1 MNTIRELV
9 NQGIKVLQR
18 MKINYNSTI
27 GPNTMQLIN
36 ISKQLIPN
44 LQKEQPEIADI
55 LNNALSTINFNGFI
69 SAYSFGDIRT
79 CYRILASLYNHPK
92 KIFISHSSEDKD
104 IVNGFVKE
112 ILMLGCKFERTDIF
126 CTLDH
131 SAIHTGEDFRNEIVK
146 NMKGCDFILC
156 MISEN
161 YKRSEVCTNEMGAA
175 WAMDGKRIL
184 PFKFPNLPFNDMG
197 FLNVVKQGADITDK
211 SKLDELYTELCAF
224 YSLSTDWIN
233 YNQRTADFIQLVNSK
248 TGCK

>member
-79 CYRILASLYNHPK
+79 CYR
-92 KIFISHSSEDKD
+92 
-104 IVNGFVKE
+104 
-112 ILMLGCKFERTDIF
+112 M
-126 CTLDH
+126 
-131 SAIHTGEDFRNEIVK
+131 
-146 NMKGCDFILC
+146 
-156 MISEN
+156 
-161 YKRSEVCTNEMGAA
+161 
-175 WAMDGKRIL
+175 
-184 PFKFPNLPFNDMG
+184 
-197 FLNVVKQGADITDK
+197 
-211 SKLDELYTELCAF
+211 
-224 YSLSTDWIN
+224 
-233 YNQRTADFIQLVNSK
+233 
-248 TGCK
+248 

>member
-104 IVNGFVKE
+104 I
-112 ILMLGCKFERTDIF
+112 
-126 CTLDH
+126 
-131 SAIHTGEDFRNEIVK
+131 EDFRNEIVK

-184 PFKFPNLPFNDMG
+184 PFKFPYISFNDMG